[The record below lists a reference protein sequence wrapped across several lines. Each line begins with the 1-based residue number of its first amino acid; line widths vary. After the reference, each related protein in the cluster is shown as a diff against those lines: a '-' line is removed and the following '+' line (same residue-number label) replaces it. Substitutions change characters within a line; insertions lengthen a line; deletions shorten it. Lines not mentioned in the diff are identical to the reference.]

1 MNQICLGLWFINKL
15 EWKIKSIYWS
25 IIKSFPN
32 TDLKVRK
39 LMFNNFTLWCSW
51 WCFIVLSDFFNAL
64 VLFWLHGSGQ
74 SLYGDGVWGN
84 DRSRDAAEVCKPA
97 TLLPGPKSNAKA
109 KCFLETPLTQS
120 RQQEW
125 CPILKEEHYLQ
136 EVEQTKG
143 KISDNE
149 TCTSNSAM
157 VQIIQ
162 GIVNANGEPEASQR
176 KRMCTPLSE

>member
-39 LMFNNFTLWCSW
+39 L
-51 WCFIVLSDFFNAL
+51 IDFFNAL

-157 VQIIQ
+157 VQTIQ